1 MDCNV
6 HSVRKDIDQIW
17 CSKGIVGNQRNLVG
31 MDQLCQSIKIRD
43 INQRIA
49 QAFNQN
55 QLGIVLNSC
64 FYFSQIFNINKSR
77 GNAIAR
83 QGFFEQI
90 KGTTVDGRGCYYV
103 VASMGQS

>member
-1 MDCNV
+1 M
-6 HSVRKDIDQIW
+6 SM
-17 CSKGIVGNQRNLVG
+17 NQLS
-31 MDQLCQSIKIRD
+31 QSIKVRD

-49 QAFNQN
+49 QTFNQN
-55 QLGIVLNSC
+55 QLGIVLNGC
-64 FYFSQIFNINKSR
+64 FYFSQIFNIHKSR